1 MDELDRLVAAVRENP
16 KYREISESLVRRVG
30 AQELANTRS
39 WKDAVKA
46 TRSKLHQVGGA
57 YQEGGIRYP
66 AWIEALE
73 SLPRDLHHPES
84 MDFCRR
90 MMAAHA
96 STKERL
102 PLLDSFY
109 METLAAAAPL
119 HSLLDVACGLNP
131 LALAWMPAAADMEYY
146 ACDIYEDMV
155 DFLKRFFGH
164 FGVTGRAWVCDLT
177 AKIPAQ
183 PAQVALALKTI
194 PCLEQLD
201 KRIGPRLLE
210 GLPAD
215 MLLVSFPARS
225 LGGRGKG
232 MPEFYAAHFQELV
245 EGQDWQVQRFLFSTE
260 LAFAVQKPAR

>member
-1 MDELDRLVAAVRENP
+1 MDDLDRLVAAVRENP

-30 AQELANTRS
+30 AQELANTRN

-73 SLPRDLHHPES
+73 DLPRDLHHPEAR
-84 MDFCRR
+84 DFCRR

-109 METLAAAAPL
+109 AETLAAAAPL
-119 HSLLDVACGLNP
+119 RSLLDVACGLNP
-131 LALAWMPAAADMEYY
+131 LALAWMPAVDGIQYH
-146 ACDIYEDMV
+146 ACDIYGDMV
-155 DFLKRFFGH
+155 DFLNRFFAH
-164 FGVTGRAWVCDLT
+164 FQVDGRAWVCDLT
-177 AKIPAQ
+177 AEIPAQ

-215 MLLVSFPARS
+215 TLLVSFPARS

-232 MPEFYAAHFQELV
+232 MPEFYEAHLRELI
-245 EGQDWQVQRFLFSTE
+245 EGRGWAVQRFLYSTE
-260 LAFAVQKPAR
+260 LAFVIRK